1 MASDAIAS
9 IESGLQ
15 LVLTAE
21 DITLPDLTTHSK

>member
-1 MASDAIAS
+1 MAADAIAS

-21 DITLPDLTTHSK
+21 DIPTSELSAQTK